1 MTKVK
6 ILTGIAMG
14 FSVYDPDTIVELDDN
29 LAASW
34 SKAGIVE
41 IITAI
46 DVEEKPEETPE
57 PAKPVEIEKPVE
69 KKAPAKKK
77 R

>member
-41 IITAI
+41 IITEI
-46 DVEEKPEETPE
+46 VVEEPKAEEPAVPEIAKPEP
-57 PAKPVEIEKPVE
+57 E

-77 R
+77 K

>member
-29 LAASW
+29 LALSW

-46 DVEEKPEETPE
+46 DVEEKPEA
-57 PAKPVEIEKPVE
+57 AKPVEIEKPVE